1 MGSRTTFTIIVL
13 SVCFVPPIVTA
24 ENQSLPKDRISQI
37 LLNTKM
43 SERDNSQVATNS
55 AEAADVNSIQYKIGF
70 KDGYQKAVKD
80 LKSSMQNEKTNTSVG
95 PIGGGNYQAQS
106 FSLKSNELV
115 KLSFNLLVN
124 QKDWDGAINAATDAI
139 EYNPK
144 NSVAFVNRSWA
155 YAEKGKYD
163 EAIKDANIALEMSP
177 RNAMAFNNRAYA
189 YELAGS
195 RTRAIQDYR
204 ISCELRYKPA
214 CKTVIKLEQTASNGK
229 DSTVNELLDRSYE
242 KFQQKDWVAVEDIST
257 RTLKLDPGN
266 EIAYVNRAGAR
277 AELGLFSPAL
287 ADCYRA
293 MEINPDQ
300 GLAHNNCAYTYE
312 RMGQTDLAIH
322 SYKEACDLGI
332 KQSCQDYTRMSSL
345 QQ

>member
-1 MGSRTTFTIIVL
+1 MGSRTAFSIVML

-24 ENQSLPKDRISQI
+24 EDQSPPKDRISQI
-37 LLNTKM
+37 LMSTKM
-43 SERDNSQVATNS
+43 SENGNNQENPETTA
-55 AEAADVNSIQYKIGF
+55 AADVNSIQYKIGF
-70 KDGYQKAVKD
+70 KDGYEKAVKD
-80 LKSSMQNEKTNTSVG
+80 LKRSMADEKINSTVG
-95 PIGGGNYQAQS
+95 PIGGGNHQAQA
-106 FSLKSNELV
+106 FTLKSNELV
-115 KLSFNLLVN
+115 RKSFDELVN
-124 QKDWDGAINAATDAI
+124 GKNWDAAIKTTTDAI
-139 EYNPK
+139 EYNPR

-155 YAEKGKYD
+155 FAEKGKYD
-163 EAIKDANIALEMSP
+163 EAIKDASIAIEMSP

-195 RTRAIQDYR
+195 RTRAMQDYR
-204 ISCELRYKPA
+204 ISCELSYKPA
-214 CKTVIKLEQTASNGK
+214 CKTIIKLERLAVNNK
-229 DSTVNELLDRSYE
+229 DSTVNELLDRSFE
-242 KFQQKDWVAVEDIST
+242 KFKQKDWVAVEDIST

-322 SYKEACDLGI
+322 SYKEACDLGVT
-332 KQSCQDYTRMSSL
+332 QSCQDYTRMSSL
-345 QQ
+345 QR